1 MKRTVI
7 VILASV
13 LAFPQ
18 CALPLK
24 GRDTTGVD
32 SRVRQQPDP
41 DVLSKYVMA
50 LPIGSKVNIHLIDG
64 HHFDAILM
72 IADANQIVVKPRTRV
87 PEPERTLALGSVA
100 FVELIPERPQQT
112 IGQAVAVG
120 AAGVGAAIGLAFLAM
135 WAAFQ

>member
-1 MKRTVI
+1 MKRTFV

-41 DVLSKYVMA
+41 DVLSKYVRA
-50 LPIGSKVNIHLIDG
+50 LPIGSKVNVHLIDG
-64 HHFDAILM
+64 HHFPAILM

-100 FVELIPERPQQT
+100 FIELIPERPQKS
-112 IGQAVAVG
+112 IGRAVAEGAAVVG
-120 AAGVGAAIGLAFLAM
+120 AAFGMAFLLM
-135 WAAFQ
+135 WAAYQ